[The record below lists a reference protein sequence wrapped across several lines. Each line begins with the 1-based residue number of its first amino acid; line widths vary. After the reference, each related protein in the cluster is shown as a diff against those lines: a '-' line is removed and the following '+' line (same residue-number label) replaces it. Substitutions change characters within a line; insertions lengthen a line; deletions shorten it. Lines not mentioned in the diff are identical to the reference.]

1 MIVEA
6 PTDPLSAPQP
16 PPVVGRYRSADG
28 RAEVALRST
37 VWLDGK
43 WWSCL
48 DRTFQAGAGFL
59 VPHSHAHTD
68 EVHFIRDGV
77 VRYVLGGRVRTAR
90 AGDVVVVPAGT
101 VHTDPWATKAGP
113 ATITSLLSPAG
124 AEWIEFGLR
133 VGRATRRG
141 QLTRNGQPPL
151 PLMMRIVHETGAD
164 VLAPGLPAALQRR
177 VAIPALAAIGRLFW
191 KEA

>member
-1 MIVEA
+1 MTVEA
-6 PTDPLSAPQP
+6 PTDPLSAPLP
-16 PPVVGRYRSADG
+16 PPVVARYRSADG

-37 VWLDGK
+37 VWLDGA

-59 VPHSHAHTD
+59 VPHSHAHTT
-68 EVHFIRDGV
+68 EVHFIRDGD
-77 VRYVLGGRVRTAR
+77 VRYIQRGRVRTAR
-90 AGDVVVVPAGT
+90 AGDVLVLPAGT
-101 VHTDPWATKAGP
+101 VHADPWATKAGP

-124 AEWIEFGLR
+124 QEWIEFGMQ

-141 QLTRNGQPPL
+141 QLNRHGHPPL
-151 PLMMRIVHETGAD
+151 PLVMKIVHETGAD

-177 VAIPALAAIGRLFW
+177 LAIPALAAIGRLLW